1 MDISVFT
8 PSHDSRY
15 LADCYR
21 SLVAQSF
28 SDWEWVVVL
37 NRAAAAW
44 RPPGKDERVRVVRA
58 PVHLTGVGAVK
69 GLACELAQGSVLV
82 ELDHDDQLSPD
93 CLNEVVSAFRAH
105 PDAALVYSDFTQV
118 NADGTPNSDRFDA
131 TFGWVYTDERVDGT
145 TYLRCHAM
153 APYPHNVGYIWYA
166 PNHVRAFRKSSYDK
180 VGGYNRERR
189 VLDDQDLM
197 ARLFEVGEFVH
208 IDRLL
213 YFQRVHARN
222 TQSAPKTNAQ
232 IQTET
237 VALYDRTIRPLAAAW
252 AARRGLSQIRL
263 VTSTSPPMDGE
274 VVEDVVL
281 IDPEQPVLALPD
293 DSVGVIKMIDLLQR
307 VPDRAAL
314 FNECYRVL
322 RHGGLIITHT
332 PSTDGRGAF
341 QDPSHVS
348 FWNENSFWYLTQRD
362 LHFAVPELTCRLQ
375 ISRVHT
381 GYPTS
386 WHEEQIIPYVYANL
400 IAIKDG
406 PRQGGPL
413 LT

>member
-1 MDISVFT
+1 M
-8 PSHDSRY
+8 
-15 LADCYR
+15 
-21 SLVAQSF
+21 
-28 SDWEWVVVL
+28 
-37 NRAAAAW
+37 
-44 RPPGKDERVRVVRA
+44 RVVRA
-58 PVHLTGVGAVK
+58 PVHLTGVGAAK
-69 GLACELAQGSVLV
+69 GLACELAQGNVLV
-82 ELDHDDQLSPD
+82 ELDHDDRLSPD
-93 CLNEVVSAFRAH
+93 CLNEVVSAFQAH

-118 NADGTPNSDRFDA
+118 NADGTPNTDRFDA
-131 TFGWVYTDERVDGT
+131 GSGWVYTDERIGDT
-145 TYLRCHAM
+145 TYLRCRAM

-166 PNHVRAFRKSSYDK
+166 PNHVRAFRASSYEK

-197 ARLFEVGEFVH
+197 ARLYEVGDFVH

-213 YFQRVHARN
+213 YFQRVHSRN

-232 IQTET
+232 IQSET

-252 AARRGLSQIRL
+252 AARRRLSQIRL
-263 VTSTSPPMDGE
+263 VTSTSPPTDGDI
-274 VVEDVVL
+274 VEDVL
-281 IDPEQPVLALPD
+281 LLDPERPVLDLPD
-293 DSVGVIKMIDLLQR
+293 GSVGVIKMIDLLQR

-375 ISRVHT
+375 ISTGPYRLSHLMARRTNHPLRVRQPHRHKGRAAAGRAVVDMT
-381 GYPTS
+381 VCSYPQQ
-386 WHEEQIIPYVYANL
+386 HRHFAN
-400 IAIKDG
+400 
-406 PRQGGPL
+406 R
-413 LT
+413 